1 MFSTTYDS
9 PIGNLTLAREDSGLR
24 HIIFPSGCRSF
35 DTPQHWQSSHDA
47 FDDVKRQLDEYFE
60 GKRKDFSIPLAPIG
74 TPFQQSVWKAL
85 CTVAYSTTC
94 SYGAIAKQI
103 GKPTASRAV
112 GAANGANPIP
122 IIIPCHRVIGSSGR
136 LTGFGGGLAT
146 KAWLLAHER
155 GEGQLFAFTN
165 P

>member
-9 PIGNLTLAREDSGLR
+9 PIGNLTLAREDCGLR

-35 DTPQHWQSSHDA
+35 DESKHWQPSHDA

-60 GKRKDFSIPLAPIG
+60 GKRQDFSIPLAPIG

-85 CTVAYSTTC
+85 GTVAYSTTC
-94 SYGAIAKQI
+94 SYGAIAKQL

-122 IIIPCHRVIGSSGR
+122 IIIPCHRVIGSSGK